1 MRYCFPFKTEWIACW
16 IKSLKFEM
24 TKVFGEEGEG
34 LEVGAREGSMG
45 TEGFM
50 FLVLF
55 KYLNGWFLCWCKAV
69 QIEPWD
75 FQQAQSWCGAVGCSV
90 SCGPCLA
97 PVTAGSAASRLS
109 DIFSQ
114 IMSTSRSKVCLTLML
129 SLALASKYSKPVYKR
144 RNQVKTKA
152 LF

>member
-1 MRYCFPFKTEWIACW
+1 MWP
-16 IKSLKFEM
+16 
-24 TKVFGEEGEG
+24 EEA
-34 LEVGAREGSMG
+34 VRR

-55 KYLNGWFLCWCKAV
+55 KYLNLFFVCWCKAV
-69 QIEPWD
+69 QKEPWD
-75 FQQAQSWCGAVGCSV
+75 FQQAQSWCGAAGCSV

-129 SLALASKYSKPVYKR
+129 SLALASKYSKPEDKR
-144 RNQVKTKA
+144 GN
-152 LF
+152 